1 MNKKPGPEN
10 IFLVRITV
18 ITPIL
23 YSEKNVSSDLS
34 IFAWFFSDEEDLEEA
49 DVDVED
55 SDSILNS
62 AIRAQRE
69 MDAVRAR
76 KTTFTDTGEVKMI
89 ELEIPTL
96 YNTLDSWTLCL

>member
-1 MNKKPGPEN
+1 MN
-10 IFLVRITV
+10 
-18 ITPIL
+18 
-23 YSEKNVSSDLS
+23 
-34 IFAWFFSDEEDLEEA
+34 FSDEEDLEEA

-76 KTTFTDTGEVKMI
+76 KNTFTDTGEVKMFEKYI
-89 ELEIPTL
+89 QSIFIVKN
-96 YNTLDSWTLCL
+96 YNYTYVKYI